1 MDDLRDALARLD
13 ARFEVL
19 ERRVAQLE
27 RNQQEAPSV
36 LPSITET
43 EVSDPTATLAQ
54 PVVLA
59 PAENIFSVAGRSM
72 LGIAG
77 AYVLRASAE
86 SGSFPRL
93 AVVVLALVYAGT
105 WLVWAARA
113 APAARFTR
121 FAYALTASLILVPML
136 AELTLRFQ
144 VLPDAVT
151 AALLSTYVLGAFALA
166 WKRSLSSLAWVA
178 TGAALATALGLLI
191 VSRDLAPYVVALL
204 VMAAASEIAAAAG
217 RWEALRFAVFPA
229 AVIATL
235 ILIYIQSLP
244 ASSRPD
250 YPSVSTSVVLA
261 LTTLLFVIYGAS
273 TAYATIVQGRAI
285 SIFGLVQSVATF
297 LLAAVS
303 CLWLAPGGGH
313 IALGCFCWIMAAA
326 CYAAAFFRFDRVAD
340 AHNYHVYSTWSV
352 ALVMA
357 GSFLLLAPNAQAL
370 FLSALAIAA
379 TVAGVRIARLTLEF
393 HGLVYLTGAAFASS
407 LLIYAARALAGTFPT
422 APGWLVW
429 VVAVAALV
437 CYAIG
442 GRFRGDLWNHKLMR
456 VLSAALAVSAVA
468 TFLVS
473 SLVWLAASG
482 MTLGA
487 SHVAVIRTLI
497 TCALALA
504 LAFGGSRWGRSELVW
519 TAYGTLAF
527 VTAKLIFEDLPHS
540 HSGPIAI
547 SIFLYAVSLI
557 LIPRLARTKTQS

>member
-13 ARFEVL
+13 ARFETL
-19 ERRVAQLE
+19 ELRVAQLE
-27 RNQQEAPSV
+27 GRQPEAPPVPRANSAE
-36 LPSITET
+36 I
-43 EVSDPTATLAQ
+43 SDSEAALAQ
-54 PVVLA
+54 PPILA

-136 AELTLRFQ
+136 AELTLRLQ

-151 AALLSTYVLGAFALA
+151 AALLSTFVIGAFSLA
-166 WKRSLSSLAWVA
+166 WKRCLASIAWVA

-191 VSRDLAPYVVALL
+191 VSRDLAPYVAALL

-217 RWEALRFAVFPA
+217 RWKALRFAVFPA

-273 TAYATIVQGRAI
+273 TAYSTILQRRAMSIFALVQG
-285 SIFGLVQSVATF
+285 VTTF

-357 GSFLLLAPNAQAL
+357 GSFLLLAPTAQAL

-442 GRFRGDLWNHKLMR
+442 GRFQGDLWNHKLMR

-547 SIFLYAVSLI
+547 SIFLYAVSLM